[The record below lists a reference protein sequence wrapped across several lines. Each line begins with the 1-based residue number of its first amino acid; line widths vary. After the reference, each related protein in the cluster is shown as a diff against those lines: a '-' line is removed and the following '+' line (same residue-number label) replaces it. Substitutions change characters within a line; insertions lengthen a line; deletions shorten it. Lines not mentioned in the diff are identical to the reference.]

1 MRCAVV
7 DPDTGL
13 IENVI
18 VADPEEFTIPGK
30 LIVADPNDEAQCGG
44 SYAGGTFFPPPG
56 VELVVTAETVIAER
70 ERRLAL
76 GFDFDFGDERGIHHI
91 ATTPDD
97 MRKWMDEVTP
107 WAQSFINLGQSDG
120 EITISTDKG
129 VVVITAMEWQSI
141 LVAAAG
147 YRQPLYAA
155 SFALMAMDP
164 IPLDYAD
171 NAYWP

>member
-1 MRCAVV
+1 MIQYYRDVEGRYLGAFDQPPV
-7 DPDTGL
+7 DGIPVDDAPASA
-13 IENVI
+13 
-18 VADPEEFTIPGK
+18 ADIW
-30 LIVADPNDEAQCGG
+30 
-44 SYAGGTFFPPPG
+44 AGAAWVPPPAII
-56 VELVVTAETVIAER
+56 TAEMVIAER

-76 GFDFDFGDERGIHHI
+76 GFDYDFGDERGIHHI
-91 ATTPDD
+91 ATSPDD

-107 WAQSFINLGQSDG
+107 WAQSFINLGQPAG

-129 VVVITAMEWQSI
+129 MVVITAMEWQSI

>member
-1 MRCAVV
+1 MERGFHHPDLGYWQAIAGDAEDLLESYPEGTVEVSLKPGEDYDWV
-7 DPDTGL
+7 DGAW
-13 IENVI
+13 VH
-18 VADPEEFTIPGK
+18 V
-30 LIVADPNDEAQCGG
+30 
-44 SYAGGTFFPPPG
+44 PPPPSPA
-56 VELVVTAETVIAER
+56 TADMVIAER

-76 GFDFDFGDERGIHHI
+76 GFDYDFGDERGIHHI

-97 MRKWMDEVTP
+97 IRKWMDEVTP
-107 WAQSFINLGQSDG
+107 LAQSYINLGQPAG

-129 VVVITAMEWQSI
+129 MVVITAMEWQSI

>member
-1 MRCAVV
+1 MATRTVYDITAGTYV
-7 DPDTGL
+7 DEEYTPDAPAAITAD
-13 IENVI
+13 EVI
-18 VADPEEFTIPGK
+18 V
-30 LIVADPNDEAQCGG
+30 
-44 SYAGGTFFPPPG
+44 
-56 VELVVTAETVIAER
+56 ER

-76 GFDFDFGDERGIHHI
+76 GFDYDFGDERGIHHI
-91 ATTPDD
+91 ATSPDD

-107 WAQSFINLGQSDG
+107 LAQSYINLGQPAG

-129 VVVITAMEWQSI
+129 MVVITAMEWQSI

-164 IPLDYAD
+164 TPLDYAD